1 MVEISIGG
9 RLALAAVLILAYF
22 YVQKRVKESGREE
35 EVRSME
41 WKVRTIFA
49 IIALLALVIGGLY
62 SSWYI
67 SSFSW

>member
-1 MVEISIGG
+1 MVESSIGG

-35 EVRSME
+35 EVHSME

-62 SSWYI
+62 LSWFI
-67 SSFSW
+67 SSFSL

>member
-9 RLALAAVLILAYF
+9 RLALAAVLTLAYF

-35 EVRSME
+35 EVHSME
-41 WKVRTIFA
+41 WKVNTILA

-62 SSWYI
+62 LSWFI
-67 SSFSW
+67 SSYSW

>member
-9 RLALAAVLILAYF
+9 RLALAAVLILANF

-35 EVRSME
+35 EVRNME
-41 WKVRTIFA
+41 WKVRAIFA

-62 SSWYI
+62 LSWFI

>member
-22 YVQKRVKESGREE
+22 YVQKRVEESGREE

-62 SSWYI
+62 LSWFI

>member
-22 YVQKRVKESGREE
+22 YVQKGVTESGREE

-41 WKVRTIFA
+41 WKVRTIVA

-62 SSWYI
+62 LSWFI